1 MHSAAYNSEVR
12 ADPHGVPFG
21 TEPTPSIF
29 AALWLTLIVPSVPLH
44 PILRISEPL
53 SSRCNVVSL
62 ASTASMVVR

>member
-29 AALWLTLIVPSVPLH
+29 AALWLTLAVPSVPIRPSSVYPSLS
-44 PILRISEPL
+44 LQDATSFLWLPL
-53 SSRCNVVSL
+53 QVW
-62 ASTASMVVR
+62 